1 MGPGVWVKG
10 LARRC
15 HLTRNITTGPA
26 LFQMTAR
33 YELRRILE
41 RRLQAYFLKLRDLF
55 PVDADAVLHKAEE
68 QATPRGRE
76 NDWHRIPPR

>member
-1 MGPGVWVKG
+1 
-10 LARRC
+10 
-15 HLTRNITTGPA
+15 
-26 LFQMTAR
+26 MTAR